1 MAEEKLI
8 FWALLVSL
16 LQARELLCLH
26 ASSPGNG
33 SVKAVLQEELLPGSV
48 CALRAGPP
56 ALRAGEPEQSRD
68 GSGRPAAA
76 APALTKAG
84 VLLAGSTALASVGG
98 SPARK

>member
-1 MAEEKLI
+1 M
-8 FWALLVSL
+8 
-16 LQARELLCLH
+16 
-26 ASSPGNG
+26 
-33 SVKAVLQEELLPGSV
+33 KAVLQEELLPGSV

-56 ALRAGEPEQSRD
+56 ALRAGELEQSRD

-76 APALTKAG
+76 APALTKPG

>member
-1 MAEEKLI
+1 M
-8 FWALLVSL
+8 
-16 LQARELLCLH
+16 
-26 ASSPGNG
+26 
-33 SVKAVLQEELLPGSV
+33 AVLQEELLPGSV

-76 APALTKAG
+76 APALTKPG